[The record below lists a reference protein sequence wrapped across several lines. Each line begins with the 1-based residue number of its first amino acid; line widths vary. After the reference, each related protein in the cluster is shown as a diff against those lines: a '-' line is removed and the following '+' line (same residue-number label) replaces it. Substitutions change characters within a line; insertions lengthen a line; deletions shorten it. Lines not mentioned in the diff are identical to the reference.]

1 MAARLLFEDP
11 PPRILG
17 DDLESFV
24 YVLLWL
30 VGRYAP
36 NKLSDHE
43 RALFLRRFDGL
54 YKADMLRIGGSFVTK
69 LKIESKNLRYL
80 LADLL
85 DGYRYRYTELGQ
97 REQREPGNLEE
108 HKRLQAQLESHK
120 WLMDTLSD
128 ALKAEEWKALR
139 DPAKEQGV
147 APLFQRAG
155 GRRRKSVCSEYDG

>member
-1 MAARLLFEDP
+1 
-11 PPRILG
+11 LG

-24 YVLLWL
+24 HVLLWL
-30 VGRYAP
+30 ACKYAP
-36 NKLSDHE
+36 NKLEDYD
-43 RALFLRRFDGL
+43 RAEFLQTFDDL
-54 YKADMLRIGGSFVTK
+54 NEQSKANMLRIGGSFVNG

-85 DGYRYRYTELGQ
+85 DGYRYRYIELGP

-120 WLMDTLSD
+120 WLMDTLNN

-147 APLFQRAG
+147 APLFQRAR